1 MKLTSVIFF
10 LILATFLCLLFLTL
24 GKEESNQMVIGGSA
38 SSTNTVKAECEKE
51 NSVHECKQGKIN
63 GSEDSNTILE
73 NEDYIYTQSLP

>member
-1 MKLTSVIFF
+1 MNIINGFLFIF
-10 LILATFLCLLFLTL
+10 
-24 GKEESNQMVIGGSA
+24 SMSWMQ
-38 SSTNTVKAECEKE
+38 VKAECEKE